1 MRLQGDSVVI
11 DPLVARVGEALSARE
26 LGWAVAGGWAIDL
39 FIGRLTRQHAD
50 VDIAVW
56 RDEQEHLRT
65 ALPDWGFSIADSG
78 QLRPWPSGTLLAPPL
93 HELHAISAD
102 EKSSVEFLLNDRRDG
117 SWLYRRDHSIRLA
130 LAEAIQRDGP
140 LPFLAPEIVLL
151 YKSKSPRATDDADLR
166 STLPRLSTSAR
177 QWLAG
182 ALARADAAHPWLAPL
197 RETEE

>member
-1 MRLQGDSVVI
+1 MLI
-11 DPLVARVGEALSARE
+11 DQLIVRIGEALTARE

-39 FIGRLTRQHAD
+39 FLGRLTRQHAD
-50 VDIAVW
+50 IDIAVW
-56 RDEQEHLRT
+56 RDEHERLRD
-65 ALPDWGFSIADSG
+65 ALPGWRFSIADSG
-78 QLRPWPSGTLLAPPL
+78 QLRPWPAGTPLAPPL

-117 SWLYRRDHSIRLA
+117 AWLYRRDHAIRLA
-130 LAEAIQRDGP
+130 LADAIQRDGP

-151 YKSKSPRATDDADLR
+151 YKSKSPRATDDADFR
-166 STLPRLSTSAR
+166 STLPRLSTGAR

-197 RETEE
+197 RETKE